1 MAALPAADT
10 LRSVAGLVA
19 IDIEGGPAFVAALQ
33 KVWDDGDAVLPLDPR
48 LPAAW
53 RTSIVDALAPTAVI
67 EADGE
72 RRDLDGR
79 PTEDG
84 DAVVMPTSGT
94 TGTPKGVVLT
104 HDALRFA
111 AYASTTYLGVDA
123 DSTWL
128 ACLPLHHIGGFS
140 VISRALL
147 CDTGLVV
154 HPAFDAADVELAALA
169 GATHVSLVPTTL
181 RRIDATLFRR
191 ILLGGS
197 AIPTDRPTNSVATYG
212 MTESGAGV
220 VYDGL
225 VLNGVGLMVGN
236 DGAISLSGPSMLRC
250 YRDGTDPKDADGW
263 YRTGDVGSVD
273 RATGK
278 LTVAGRADDLI
289 ISGGENVW
297 PDPVERLLQTDPRV
311 AEVAVIGRPDP
322 EWGQRVTAV
331 VVPVD
336 AAFPPSL
343 DALRDL
349 VKAELPA
356 WCAPRALELAT
367 VLPRTAIGK
376 VRRSAL

>member
-1 MAALPAADT
+1 M
-10 LRSVAGLVA
+10 AGLVA
-19 IDIEGGPAFVAALQ
+19 IDIEGGPAFVTALQ
-33 KVWDDGDAVLPLDPR
+33 AVWDAGDAVLPLDPR
-48 LPAAW
+48 LPRSW
-53 RTSIVDALAPTAVI
+53 RASII
-67 EADGE
+67 EALEPDAIIESDGE
-72 RRDLDGR
+72 RRRLDGR
-79 PTEDG
+79 PTEAG

-104 HDALRFA
+104 HDALLFA

-140 VISRALL
+140 VITRALL
-147 CDTGLVV
+147 CGTGLVV
-154 HPAFDAADVELAALA
+154 HPSFDAADVELAALA

-181 RRIDATLFRR
+181 RRIDAALFRR

-197 AIPTDRPTNSVATYG
+197 AIPADRPANTVATYG

-225 VLNGVGLMVGN
+225 ALNGVGLMVGN

-250 YRDGTDPKDADGW
+250 YRDGSDPKDAAGW
-263 YRTGDVGSVD
+263 YRTGDVGSVEPT
-273 RATGK
+273 TGR

-297 PDPVERLLQTDPRV
+297 PDPVERLVAADPRV
-311 AEVAVIGRPDP
+311 GEVAVIGRPDP

-336 AAFPPSL
+336 VAEPPSL
-343 DALRDL
+343 EALREL

-367 VLPRTAIGK
+367 SLPRTALGK
-376 VRRSAL
+376 VRRRQL